1 MTSSFKSS
9 LLLISFFLLLACNE
23 KPAPDNGEEK
33 MAAPAPL
40 TPTVDSRLYL
50 LYSTID
56 ATGNDLDNLT
66 KSAKGDKLVFQFY
79 YQSGGQLTLAAY
91 AGKAGHSDF
100 DITQS
105 PIMNIVNIADPTVVY
120 QDISGKDIYLGDQEI
135 GKKHPNALK
144 KLTNLLNST
153 TRKKYIIFIPKISPA
168 DGFPQRKLITY
179 LLVNMSDLPTTKYV
193 YDSLINL
200 PIPTTDTAFLTGST
214 IPTNPS
220 PPRGGN

>member
-1 MTSSFKSS
+1 
-9 LLLISFFLLLACNE
+9 
-23 KPAPDNGEEK
+23 
-33 MAAPAPL
+33 MAAPAPP

-66 KSAKGDKLVFQFY
+66 KSSKGDKLVFQFY
-79 YQSGGQLTLAAY
+79 YQPSGQLTLAAF
-91 AGKAGHSDF
+91 AGKAGHGDF

-105 PIMNIVNIADPTVVY
+105 PIMSIVNIADPTVVY
-120 QDISGKDIYLGDQEI
+120 QDITGKDIYLGDQEI
-135 GKKHPNALK
+135 GKKHPNNLK
-144 KLTNLLNST
+144 KLTNLLNSA
-153 TRKKYIIFIPKISPA
+153 TRKKYIVFVPKISPA
-168 DGFPQRKLITY
+168 DGFPQRKMIIY
-179 LLVNMSDLPTTKYV
+179 LLVNMSDLPATKYV

-200 PIPTTDTAFLTGST
+200 PIPTDTTFLAGGT